1 MSAGDQRPA
10 DIVLPG
16 NLFTPRSIA
25 ILGASAEPGKLA
37 HRPLDF
43 LHRHRYPGAVYP
55 INPHRDA
62 ILGWPCRPDLAAVD
76 GPIDVALISVAAPSV
91 AAALRDCAERG
102 IGLAVVLTSGVD
114 AETSFPPDMLV
125 MGPNSMGFLDAR
137 RRITATWSA
146 SLDLP
151 NIRAGRV
158 GLIMQSGA
166 LGGSILNRLQDRGVG
181 VSYAFWSG
189 NEARVDACHLLQFL
203 LDDPDTEVVAL
214 LIEGIRR
221 PRRFLELAALALAR
235 RKPLIVLKLARA
247 VASGELAM
255 AHTGMLAG
263 SVQAYRAAFRQHGVT
278 SVASLDEFVDT
289 TALFARTPLPAGD
302 GLAVLG
308 SSGGGAVLVTDLCQD
323 LGLRLP
329 PLAAETRAAVAA
341 MLPDYAPAPT
351 NPLDVTA
358 GLSEEA
364 LFGPLEQIARDP
376 SIGLIL
382 NVITVLSGPG
392 RMRQRG
398 EGLIAARER
407 VGKPIVSC
415 WVAGSLAD
423 EGVAVVAEAD
433 LPFSTSLDLCVRGI
447 KSLFDYRA
455 HLARPASSARPAGL
469 ESARSHVRQAVQAAL
484 EAGQRV
490 LAERESAP
498 LLAAY
503 GLPLVP
509 SRFAATAEEAA
520 TIAAALG
527 YPVVLKVDAPGLAHK
542 TRLGGVRVGVQDAAA
557 VAAAFGEIV
566 AAAGHA
572 DPALAIRGVLVQP
585 EARPGPEAVL
595 GLAHDRQFG
604 PEVLLGLGGVHAE
617 MLAAVA
623 VRLAPLSEA
632 DAEDLIDETLLRA
645 APGRAALVHALVRL
659 SWFAADLA
667 DLVAECDLNPVRL
680 YPDGLLA
687 LDALIVLGE
696 TPAAALASRP

>member
-1 MSAGDQRPA
+1 MSDGDQGPA
-10 DIVLPG
+10 DVVLPA
-16 NLFTPRSIA
+16 NLFSPRGIA

-43 LHRHRYPGAVYP
+43 LHRHGFPGAVYP

-91 AAALRDCAERG
+91 AAALRACAERG

-114 AETSFPPDMLV
+114 AETAFPPDMLV

-137 RRITATWSA
+137 RRIPASWSA

-151 NIRAGRV
+151 SIRAGRV

-181 VSYAFWSG
+181 VSYAFWTG

-203 LDDPDTEVVAL
+203 LDDPTTEVVAL

-221 PRRFLELAALALAR
+221 PRRFLELATLALAR
-235 RKPLIVLKLARA
+235 RKPLVVLKLARA
-247 VASGELAM
+247 SASGELAM

-263 SVQAYRAAFRQHGVT
+263 SVQAYRAAFSQHGVT

-289 TALFARTPLPAGD
+289 TALFARVPPPAGD

-329 PLAAETRAAVAA
+329 PLSTETQAAVAA

-351 NPLDVTA
+351 NPLDITA
-358 GLSEEA
+358 GLPEEA
-364 LFGPLEQIARDP
+364 LFGPLERIAADP
-376 SIGLIL
+376 SIDLIL

-407 VGKPIVSC
+407 IDKSIVSC

-433 LPFSTSLDLCVRGI
+433 LPFSTSLDLCLRGI
-447 KSLFDYRA
+447 KSLFGYRA
-455 HLARPASSARPAGL
+455 RLARAATPARPAGL
-469 ESARSHVRQAVQAAL
+469 ETARSRVRQTVQAAL
-484 EAGQRV
+484 GAGQRV

-509 SRFAATAEEAA
+509 SRFAATAAEASA
-520 TIAAALG
+520 AAAALG

-542 TRLGGVRVGVQDAAA
+542 SRLGGVRVGVQDAAA
-557 VAAAFGEIV
+557 VGAAFAEIV
-566 AAAGHA
+566 AAARHA
-572 DPALAIRGVLVQP
+572 DPTLAVRGVLVQP

-632 DAEDLIDETLLRA
+632 DAEDLIDETFLRA
-645 APGRAALVHALVRL
+645 APGRTALVDALVRL
-659 SWFAADLA
+659 GWFAADLA

-696 TPAAALASRP
+696 PRG

>member
-1 MSAGDQRPA
+1 MSDGEQLPA
-10 DIVLPG
+10 DVVLPG

-43 LHRHRYPGAVYP
+43 LHRHGYRGAVYP

-62 ILGWPCRPDLAAVD
+62 ILGWPCRPDLDAVE
-76 GPIDVALISVAAPSV
+76 GPIDVALVSV
-91 AAALRDCAERG
+91 AAAGVPAALRACAARG
-102 IGLAVVLTSGVD
+102 IGLAVVLTSGLD
-114 AETSFPPDMLV
+114 ADAAFPPGLLV

-137 RRITATWSA
+137 RGVPATWSA

-151 NIRAGRV
+151 SIRAGRV

-181 VSYAFWSG
+181 VSYAFWTG

-203 LDDPDTEVVAL
+203 LDDPETAVVAL
-214 LIEGIRR
+214 LVEGIRR

-247 VASGELAM
+247 GASSELAL

-263 SVQAYRAAFRQHGVT
+263 SVQAYRAAFRQYGVVD
-278 SVASLDEFVDT
+278 VASLDELVDS
-289 TALFARTPLPAGD
+289 TALFARVPLPAGD

-308 SSGGGAVLVTDLCQD
+308 SSGGGAVLVTDLCQEY
-323 LGLRLP
+323 GVRLP
-329 PLAAETRAAVAA
+329 PLAAETRDAVAA
-341 MLPDYAPAPT
+341 MLPAYAPPPT

-358 GLSEEA
+358 GLPEEA
-364 LFGPLEQIARDP
+364 LFGPLDRIAQDP
-376 SIGLIL
+376 AIDLIL
-382 NVITVLSGPG
+382 NVVTVLSGPG

-398 EGLIAARER
+398 EGLIAARAR
-407 VGKPIVSC
+407 IAKPIVSC
-415 WVAGSLAD
+415 WMAGSLAD
-423 EGVAVVAEAD
+423 EGVATVAAAD
-433 LPFSTSLDLCVRGI
+433 LPFFTALDLCLRGI
-447 KSLFDYRA
+447 KALFTYRA
-455 HLARPASSARPAGL
+455 RLARPAAPARPAGL
-469 ESARSHVRQAVQAAL
+469 ERARSDVRQAVQAARR
-484 EAGQRV
+484 AGQRV

-509 SRFAATAEEAA
+509 SRYAATAGEAVA
-520 TIAAALG
+520 AAAALG
-527 YPVVLKVDAPGLAHK
+527 YPVVLKVDAAGLAHK
-542 TRLGGVRVGVQDAAA
+542 GRLGGVRVGLADAPA
-557 VAAAFGEIV
+557 VAAAFDAIA
-566 AAAGHA
+566 AAAGQA
-572 DPALAIRGVLVQP
+572 DPPLAIRGVLVQP
-585 EARPGPEAVL
+585 EAPPGPEAML

-623 VRLAPLSEA
+623 VRLAPFDAA
-632 DAEDLIDETLLRA
+632 DAADLVDETLLRA
-645 APGRAALVHALVRL
+645 APGRAALVDALVRL

-667 DLVAECDLNPVRL
+667 DLVVECDLNPVRL
-680 YPDGLLA
+680 YSDGLLA
-687 LDALIVLGE
+687 LDALLVLD
-696 TPAAALASRP
+696 AAAAPGGSE